1 MRYPTSNNSQ
11 RPCRR
16 RLARR
21 GLARRCGATLTEF
34 AIVVPIFF
42 LFVFGAFEFGR
53 AIMVQ
58 QILTNAAREG
68 ARQAIVEGAVAADIE
83 ASVTSYLAS
92 TTVAGA
98 TVTVVPSSLQTVGF
112 GDEVTVTVSV
122 PYDQV
127 GWLPVSSFMQGKMLT
142 GESMMRGERLQ

>member
-1 MRYPTSNNSQ
+1 MRYPAFKNSR
-11 RPCRR
+11 RPRR
-16 RLARR
+16 RS
-21 GLARRCGATLTEF
+21 LARRCGATITEF
-34 AIVVPIFF
+34 AIVAPIFF

-68 ARQAIVEGAVAADIE
+68 ARQAIVESAVAADVE
-83 ASVTSYLAS
+83 ASVASYLDS
-92 TTVAGA
+92 TTVAGV
-98 TVTVVPSSLQTVGF
+98 TVTVSPTSLQTVGF

-127 GWLPVSSFMQGKMLT
+127 SWLPVSTFMQGKTLT

>member
-1 MRYPTSNNSQ
+1 MRYPALRNQ
-11 RPCRR
+11 GRPSRRGLRR
-16 RLARR
+16 RL
-21 GLARRCGATLTEF
+21 GATAVEF
-34 AIVVPIFF
+34 AIVAPIFF
-42 LFVFGAFEFGR
+42 MFVLGSFEFGR

-68 ARQAIVEGAVAADIE
+68 ARQAIVEGADATDVSTA
-83 ASVTSYLAS
+83 VTSYLDS
-92 TTVAGA
+92 TSVAGA
-98 TVTVVPSSLQTVGF
+98 TVLVDPSALQTIGF

-127 GWLPVSSFMQGKMLT
+127 SWLPVSSFMPGKIMT

>member
-1 MRYPTSNNSQ
+1 MQYPSS
-11 RPCRR
+11 RPKRRPSRRGLRR
-16 RLARR
+16 RL
-21 GLARRCGATLTEF
+21 GATVTEF
-34 AIVVPIFF
+34 AIVAPVFF
-42 LFVFGAFEFGR
+42 LIVLGSFEFGR

-68 ARQAIVEGAVAADIE
+68 ARQAIVENAVAADIE
-83 ASVTSYLAS
+83 ASVTSYLDS
-92 TTVAGA
+92 TTVAGV
-98 TVTVVPSSLQTVGF
+98 TVTVDPSSLQTIGF

-127 GWLPVSSFMQGKMLT
+127 SWLPVSSFMSGRVLT